1 MAKVVLK
8 ATRRNV
14 TGKKVG
20 ALRRAGQL
28 PAVMYGHHFDP
39 TPITLDLHEA
49 TKVLGGLKPSALV
62 TIELDGAQ
70 HAALIREKQRDFIKG
85 TLLHVDFQ
93 VVSLTEKIRADVS
106 LEFVGEAPAVRD
118 FNGVLITNLEE
129 VEVSCLPQDL
139 PEKIVVDISGLAHIG
154 DAIYVRDLA
163 FPPNVE
169 CLEDPDEIVAVI
181 TGGAEEEMAEGE
193 EVGLA
198 EPEVIERGKKEEEV
212 EEE

>member
-1 MAKVVLK
+1 MEKVVLK

-28 PAVMYGHHFDP
+28 PAILYGHHFAP
-39 TPITLDLHEA
+39 TPIALDLHEA
-49 TKVLGGLKPSALV
+49 TKVLAGLKPSSLV

-93 VVSLTEKIRADVS
+93 VVSMTEKIRAEIS

-129 VEVSCLPQDL
+129 VEVSSLPQDL

-154 DAIYVRDLA
+154 DAIYVRDLT

-169 CLEDPDEIVAVI
+169 CLEDPNEVVAVI
-181 TGGAEEEMAEGE
+181 TGGAEEEVTEGE
-193 EVGLA
+193 EVSLA
-198 EPEVIERGKKEEEV
+198 EPEVIERGKKAEEPEEE
-212 EEE
+212 

>member
-1 MAKVVLK
+1 MEKIVLK

-39 TPITLDLHEA
+39 IPITLDLHET
-49 TKVLGGLKPSALV
+49 TKALSGLKPSALV
-62 TIELDGAQ
+62 TIELDGTQ

-139 PEKIVVDISGLAHIG
+139 PEKIVVDVSGLARIG
-154 DAIYVRDLA
+154 DAIYVRDLV

-169 CLEDPDEIVAVI
+169 CLEDPNEVVAVI
-181 TGGAEEEMAEGE
+181 TGGAEEEVAEGE
-193 EVGLA
+193 EA
-198 EPEVIERGKKEEEV
+198 
-212 EEE
+212 

>member
-1 MAKVVLK
+1 MEKIVLK

-39 TPITLDLHEA
+39 TPITLDLHDA
-49 TKVLGGLKPSALV
+49 TKALSGLKPSALV
-62 TIELDGAQ
+62 TIELDGTQ

-93 VVSLTEKIRADVS
+93 VVSLTEKIRADVAP
-106 LEFVGEAPAVRD
+106 EFVGEAPAVRD

-139 PEKIVVDISGLAHIG
+139 PEKIVVDVSGLARIG

-169 CLEDPDEIVAVI
+169 CLEDPDEVVAVI
-181 TGGAEEEMAEGE
+181 TGGAEEEVAEAE
-193 EVGLA
+193 EAGLA